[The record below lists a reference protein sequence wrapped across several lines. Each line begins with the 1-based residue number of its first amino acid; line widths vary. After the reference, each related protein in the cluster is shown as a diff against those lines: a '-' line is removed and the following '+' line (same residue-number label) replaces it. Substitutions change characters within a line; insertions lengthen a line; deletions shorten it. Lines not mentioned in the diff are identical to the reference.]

1 MESNDEQNIYDYSS
15 FDIED
20 DQKDNPISLSK
31 YKGIQIQ
38 LFKRFYTVYLG
49 KILLIVI
56 TATYCVYT
64 AQYPYLNELKNA
76 YSSENFEILAF
87 PCNQFG
93 LVSDSSLDVYLY
105 LII

>member
-1 MESNDEQNIYDYSS
+1 M
-15 FDIED
+15 
-20 DQKDNPISLSK
+20 
-31 YKGIQIQ
+31 
-38 LFKRFYTVYLG
+38 KRFYTIYLG

-64 AQYPYLNELKNA
+64 AQYPHLNQLKNA

-93 LVSDSSLDVYLY
+93 LVSHSPFDKSVYLM
-105 LII
+105 I

>member
-20 DQKDNPISLSK
+20 DQKENPISLSK

-38 LFKRFYTVYLG
+38 SLTRFYPISLG

-56 TATYCVYT
+56 TATYCIYT
-64 AQYPYLNELKNA
+64 AQYPYLNQLQNA
-76 YSSENFEILAF
+76 YSSENFQILAF

-93 LVSDSSLDVYLY
+93 LVSDSPLDINLY
-105 LII
+105 PII